1 MFVLV
6 QNFVLANYRQCIY
19 TNQGFAMFAKNWMM
33 KSLNHRCFVCQVD
46 VTKENSVLN
55 TEVNLPVCNTC
66 RGTDK
71 EKETVAEL
79 LDSLADGLVCGCI

>member
-1 MFVLV
+1 MEGL
-6 QNFVLANYRQCIY
+6 
-19 TNQGFAMFAKNWMM
+19 NQ
-33 KSLNHRCFVCQVD
+33 RCFVCQVE
-46 VTKENSVLN
+46 VTIENSVLN

-71 EKETVAEL
+71 EKETVAEF